1 MRNRAASVSTCAH
14 PRLYLDVATTPILVR
29 MSRTRRFVPACS
41 KPHPMAVEFI
51 TIQAALRQGTEI
63 LDKATVAAPRLTAEV
78 LLAHAMQQDRAFLYA
93 HATDPLTELSWIH
106 YGRYLNDRLHGK
118 PTQYIT
124 KRQEF
129 YGRDFYVDNRVL
141 IPRPETEHLV
151 EAAVAYIESSPAP
164 VILDVGTGSG
174 AIAIS
179 IAAELRRPV
188 YASDIS
194 TDALSVAARNA
205 KRYEVPVILFVG
217 DLLAAVAPASVDL
230 LLSNPPYVP
239 GGDAANMQ
247 REVHDWEPHIALFAS
262 DDGMDIYRRFI
273 PAALRVLKP
282 GGRLMMELGYQS
294 LPGVRDLLAA
304 EWGGIEVGTDL
315 AGWPRVIAA
324 TKI

>member
-1 MRNRAASVSTCAH
+1 
-14 PRLYLDVATTPILVR
+14 
-29 MSRTRRFVPACS
+29 MSQLN
-41 KPHPMAVEFI
+41 PMAEFI
-51 TIQAALRQGTEI
+51 TVQTALLQGTAI
-63 LDKATVAAPRLTAEV
+63 LDKATIAAPRLTAEV
-78 LLAHAMQQDRAFLYA
+78 LLAHAMQRDRAFLYA
-93 HATDPLTELSWIH
+93 HATDRLTELSWIH

-129 YGRDFYVDNRVL
+129 YGREFYVDSRVL

-151 EAAVAYIESSPAP
+151 EAALAYLESSHAP
-164 VILDVGTGSG
+164 VVLDVGTGSG

-179 IAAELRRPV
+179 VAAEKHRPV

-194 TDALSVAARNA
+194 TDALSVAVRNA
-205 KRYEVPVILFVG
+205 KRHEVLVEF
-217 DLLAAVAPASVDL
+217 LLGNLLSALAPESVDL

-239 GGDAANMQ
+239 GDDAANMQ

-262 DDGMDIYRRFI
+262 DDGLDIYRRFI
-273 PAALRVLKP
+273 PAALQALKP
-282 GGRLMMELGYQS
+282 GGRLMLELGYRS

-304 EWGGIEVGTDL
+304 GWGGIEVSTDL